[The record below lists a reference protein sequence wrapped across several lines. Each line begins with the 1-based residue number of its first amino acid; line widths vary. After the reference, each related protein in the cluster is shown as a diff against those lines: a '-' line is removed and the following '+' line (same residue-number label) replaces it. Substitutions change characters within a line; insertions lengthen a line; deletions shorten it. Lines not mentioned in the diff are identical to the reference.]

1 MMVLVTWMMP
11 SFSSLLLI
19 TISKVDNAFLA
30 SPLLK
35 DAIRCKQSSDISIF
49 KFPNPFGLEMACLSK
64 ETISSSSSALRTNT
78 LQRDKRAPLISNDGF
93 SVVAPI
99 SIMLPFSTKGKKAS
113 CWDLLKRCIS
123 STNRIVFSPKTR
135 LFSACFITSLISL
148 IPLVTAEKSIKEE
161 CV

>member
-1 MMVLVTWMMP
+1 MVLVTCMIP

-49 KFPNPFGLEMACLSK
+49 MFPNPLGLEMASLSN
-64 ETISSSSSALRTNT
+64 ETISSFSSSALRTNT

-99 SIMLPFSTKGKKAS
+99 SIMLPLFLQKAKKHPAG
-113 CWDLLKRCIS
+113 IY
-123 STNRIVFSPKTR
+123 
-135 LFSACFITSLISL
+135 
-148 IPLVTAEKSIKEE
+148 
-161 CV
+161 

>member
-1 MMVLVTWMMP
+1 M
-11 SFSSLLLI
+11 

-35 DAIRCKQSSDISIF
+35 EAIRWRQSSDISIF
-49 KFPNPFGLEMACLSK
+49 IFPNPLGLVIACFNSD
-64 ETISSSSSALRTNT
+64 TISSSSSALRTNT

-99 SIMLPFSTKGKKAS
+99 NIILPFSTKGRKAS
-113 CWDLLKRCIS
+113 CCDLLKRCIS
-123 STNRIVFSPKTR
+123 STKRIVFSPKTR